1 MFESIAMIFTTI
13 TNFFSAINRL
23 TLAGDHLAETAEQ
36 RASAFRDE
44 QSEENKLR
52 LAELKAR
59 AKHNADN
66 PKEFEF

>member
-44 QSEENKLR
+44 QSEENKQR
-52 LAELKAR
+52 LAKLKAQ
-59 AKHNADN
+59 AEHNEAN
-66 PKEFEF
+66 PPKFEF